1 MKAYLQTFGCK
12 VNSAETESISAL
24 LALNHWEMISVPE
37 QADAIIVNS
46 CTVTA
51 SGDKRLFQ
59 ALRKLRRSAPDAVIL
74 VTGCYVQAFPQDAAE
89 LPEIDI
95 LIGTKNRAQIP
106 ALLNTYFQNPHRISA
121 VENFISSESFESLPQ
136 GSDESHT
143 RAFLKIQD
151 GCNRFCS
158 YCIIPYARGRCR
170 SRDLQEIR
178 SQAQELVNHGY
189 HEVILC
195 GINLACYGLDS
206 ELDIADAVQAVSASG
221 IERIRLGSLEPDG
234 LTTSV
239 LEKLSR
245 IPQLMPHFHISVQSG
260 CDRTLKAMHRH
271 YTCSEYAGLIQQI
284 RQLFPDCAIT
294 TDIMTGFPGETEQD
308 FSETL
313 AFVRELKFA
322 EMHIFRYSPRP
333 GTPAAV
339 SPEQIPESIKKDRAD
354 RLSALA
360 KTLRREY
367 LSSCIG
373 RVYSILFERQKD
385 SAFHHGHAENY
396 ASVIVPANPDENF
409 RNCIRQ
415 VKITDIQGNQLLGIF
430 I

>member
-24 LALNHWEMISVPE
+24 LTQNQWEITSSPE
-37 QADAIIVNS
+37 SADAIIVNS

-59 ALRKLRRSAPDAVIL
+59 GLRKLRRSAPEAVIL
-74 VTGCYVQAFPQDAAE
+74 LTGCYVQAFPQEASE
-89 LPEIDI
+89 LPEADI

-106 ALLNTYFQNPHRISA
+106 QLLNTYFQNPHRISA
-121 VENFISSESFESLPQ
+121 VENFLSDDTFESLPQ
-136 GSDESHT
+136 GSDEAHT

-170 SRDLQEIR
+170 SRDLQEIQE
-178 SQAQELVNHGY
+178 QAQELVKQNY

-195 GINLACYGLDS
+195 GINLACYGLES
-206 ELDIADAVQAVSASG
+206 NQDIADAVNAVSASG

-234 LTTSV
+234 LTASV

-271 YTCSEYAGLIQQI
+271 YTCAEYADLIQNI
-284 RQLFPDCAIT
+284 RELFPGCAMT

-313 AFVRELKFA
+313 LFAEKMKFA

-333 GTPAAV
+333 GTPAAAL
-339 SPEQIPESIKKDRAD
+339 SEQIPEHVKKERAD
-354 RLSALA
+354 RLSELA
-360 KTLRREY
+360 GRLREDY
-367 LSSCIG
+367 LQTCIG
-373 RVYSILFERQKD
+373 QTFSVLFERRKD
-385 SAFHHGHAENY
+385 PLFHHGHAENY
-396 ASVIVPANPDENF
+396 TSVLVPADSEENF
-409 RNCIRQ
+409 RNCIHQ
-415 VKITDIQGNQLLGIF
+415 VRITGIQNGRLSGLF
-430 I
+430 L